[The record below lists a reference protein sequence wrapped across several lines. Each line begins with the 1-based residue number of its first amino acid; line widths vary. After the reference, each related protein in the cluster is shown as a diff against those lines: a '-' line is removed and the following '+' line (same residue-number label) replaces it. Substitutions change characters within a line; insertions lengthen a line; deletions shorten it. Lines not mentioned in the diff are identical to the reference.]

1 MIIKFIKGRIRLI
14 NCAIKTLI
22 VDTRTPGMQMINV
35 LLINSFVDG
44 DSSEISYHR
53 PFFYKVD
60 YHYGKSAPNFAS
72 PSKK

>member
-1 MIIKFIKGRIRLI
+1 MIIIKFIKGRTCLIR
-14 NCAIKTLI
+14 CAIKTLI

-53 PFFYKVD
+53 PFFTKWITIM
-60 YHYGKSAPNFAS
+60 
-72 PSKK
+72 